1 MAAALPHVDAFV
13 EGHSLAALEHLT
25 RVIHD
30 DVRRAAPT
38 SESMDTTGTR
48 V

>member
-25 RVIHD
+25 AVIHD
-30 DVRRAAPT
+30 DARVGANST
-38 SESMDTTGTR
+38 QSTGS
-48 V
+48 